1 MFRRLSCLSQKN
13 EERLNQVYRAIFG
26 VSLPILTVLLL
37 TTMGIKA
44 VALGIGHYVVYSLP
58 QPLIRYNN
66 GFDALS
72 IWDANDERLIAEFGY
87 SLDTSH
93 RRFIAKPPLF
103 ALATRA
109 WMLST
114 GFTAS
119 ASIFV
124 VHSISVFFCLLWIY
138 RFACLVLDST
148 IALKIALLF
157 PFSLTGTGF
166 IFILSYHEPLGIALV
181 MAIFYYL
188 AKRNSFWVSL
198 LTSLLVLSRS
208 QAIGI
213 ILILLMVSAY
223 DGWIAYNNYRFV
235 SDGNRR
241 QVLLKSFAQSSS
253 SFLAFCATP
262 LLAFLIWQTV
272 ASLASG
278 WAFAPLYAQRFHAHG
293 FNLANP
299 YELIRPFIELLNPT
313 MNPFWIPFHLVS
325 GLTVIVAIVHIGYL
339 IWVSPKHR
347 NLIPSTAYIVFMFVT
362 MAFVGTYGM
371 PRILHASIFPFAW
384 ILMTHK
390 VGQVYGHIHEI
401 IFNIV
406 FVAASIIMT
415 GILLYGMYIESF
427 GYFP

>member
-1 MFRRLSCLSQKN
+1 MKA
-13 EERLNQVYRAIFG
+13 RLNQVYRAIFG
-26 VSLPILTVLLL
+26 VSLPILIVILLM
-37 TTMGIKA
+37 TIGIKT
-44 VALGIGHYVVYSLP
+44 VALGIGHYVVYSLS

-103 ALATRA
+103 ALATRT

-124 VHSISVFFCLLWIY
+124 VHSISMFFCLLWIY
-138 RFACLVLDST
+138 RFACLVFDST
-148 IALKIALLF
+148 VALKIALLF

-166 IFILSYHEPLGIALV
+166 IFILSYHEPLSIALI
-181 MAIFYYL
+181 MAIFYHL
-188 AKRNSFWVSL
+188 VKRNSLWVSL
-198 LTSLLVLSRS
+198 LTSLLILSRS

-213 ILILLMVSAY
+213 ILILFAVSIY
-223 DGWIAYNNYRFV
+223 DGWIACKIYRIA
-235 SDGNRR
+235 SNLNPK
-241 QVLLKSFAQSSS
+241 QVLRKLLAHTSS

-293 FNLANP
+293 FNLDNP
-299 YELIRPFIELLNPT
+299 YELIRPFVELLNPT
-313 MNPFWIPFHLVS
+313 TNPFWIPFHLVS
-325 GLTVIVAIVHIGYL
+325 GLAVIVAIVHIGYL
-339 IWVSPKHR
+339 IWVSHKHR
-347 NLIPSTAYIVFMFVT
+347 NLIPSTAYIVFVFVT

-371 PRILHASIFPFAW
+371 PRLLHASMFPFAW

-406 FVAASIIMT
+406 FVVASIIMT
-415 GILLYGMYIESF
+415 SILLYGMYIESF